1 MEGHSA
7 MLGTT
12 LNYVALRLIGEGPD
26 SGGDGGAMERGR
38 NWILQRGGATY
49 TTSWGKFWLT
59 VGTLVFLLFI
69 TVNFHS
75 LV

>member
-26 SGGDGGAMERGR
+26 SGGDDGAAMERGR

-59 VGTLVFLLFI
+59 VGTLVSCCLLLLIF
-69 TVNFHS
+69 TA
-75 LV
+75 

>member
-1 MEGHSA
+1 

-26 SGGDGGAMERGR
+26 SGGDDGAAMERGR

-59 VGTLVFLLFI
+59 VGRDISFLLFI
-69 TVNFHS
+69 TVNFTA
-75 LV
+75 